1 MKNPAAAVS
10 AKRSLV
16 SLIIILVLL
25 SLAEYRII
33 YRLHGGRHQIT
44 GLGHQEE
51 LLVEGGSKYKVWTN
65 RLLGPY
71 LIRGCSDISGLPW
84 HSCFLLLAVS
94 SLIGLNCLV
103 FVFSYRLLQ
112 HSRMAFVYT
121 AAFMGAFVL
130 LQHYYI
136 YIWDWIDLLVF
147 TLFVYGALRQYSLG
161 FFVLLFFLELLNREA
176 ALFIALYIILLAFDF
191 RHFRLR
197 SPRTVLTGSALAII
211 GIGFIKTSRDLLFKG
226 VLSNQEYY
234 IGMVGE
240 FGNEVHLWSNI
251 EFLATTPYYLITS
264 FGPAFNIVIT
274 VFVVAITL
282 FFIHAMIRGDS
293 SERRLAGVAL
303 AIEGSILTV
312 GLVMETRM
320 WLVLLPFI
328 LFIHLHQKRDK
339 SLLFSETTVTADG
352 DVTAAESHESEK
364 IKPAKQ
370 LLAMDSNS
378 KAEHNSPVRMQKQR
392 HSL

>member
-1 MKNPAAAVS
+1 MKNPVSAVS

-16 SLIIILVLL
+16 SLVIILVLL

-44 GLGHQEE
+44 ELGHKEK

-84 HSCFLLLAVS
+84 HSCFLLLAVI
-94 SLIGLNCLV
+94 SLVGLNCLV
-103 FVFSYRLLQ
+103 FILSCRLLQ
-112 HSRMAFVYT
+112 DSRMAFFYT
-121 AAFMGAFVL
+121 AAFMGVFIL

-136 YIWDWIDLLVF
+136 YIWDWLDLLIF
-147 TLFVYGALRQYSLG
+147 TLFVYGALRQKALG
-161 FFVLLFFLELLNREA
+161 FFVLLFFIELLNREA

-191 RHFRLR
+191 RHFRLH
-197 SPRTVLTGSALAII
+197 SPRLVLTGSALAFI

-226 VLSNQEYY
+226 DLSNQEYY

-240 FGNEVHLWSNI
+240 FGNEIHLWPNI
-251 EFLATTPYYLITS
+251 KFLATTPYYLITS
-264 FGPAFNIVIT
+264 FGPAFNIVLT

-282 FFIHAMIRGDS
+282 FFIRAMMRGDS
-293 SERRLAGVAL
+293 SERRLAAVGL
-303 AIEGSILTV
+303 AIEGSIMAF

-320 WLVLLPFI
+320 WLVLLPFV
-328 LFIHLHQKRDK
+328 LFIHLHQNRQK
-339 SLLFSETTVTADG
+339 SLLFSEKTATSDG
-352 DVTAAESHESEK
+352 AVTAAECHGSQK
-364 IKPAKQ
+364 IKPANQ
-370 LLAMDSNS
+370 LLAMDSNN
-378 KAEHNSPVRMQKQR
+378 KAEHNHPVRVQQQQ
-392 HSL
+392 HPL